1 MKKMRNDNKGFT
13 LVEMIV
19 VLVILAILAAI
30 LVPALLGYIDEAKN
44 SQLELHGK
52 SVYTAA
58 QAVASKAYGK
68 TNGNDI
74 QTANGAALTDFISQV
89 RTISEMETF
98 GKTATDV
105 KVTIWFKGNTLTGTN
120 GAALSTTEKHN
131 YYTINE
137 MTYSEDG
144 GTTYVR
150 LYNGAW
156 ETGESGKFNTASDT
170 TNSKGSISF
179 AAKDSTQNNSNP

>member
-58 QAVASKAYGK
+58 QAVASKMYAK
-68 TNGNDI
+68 TTGNAI
-74 QTANGAALTDFISQV
+74 QTTGDDQTDFITQV
-89 RTISEMETF
+89 RTISEMNTF
-98 GKTATDV
+98 GSDTDKTKV
-105 KVTIWFKGNTLTGTN
+105 KAIIWFKGNNLSGTT
-120 GAALSTTEKHN
+120 SDKHN
-131 YYTINE
+131 YFTIAEMVYT
-137 MTYSEDG
+137 EDG
-144 GTTYVR
+144 GTTAVR
-150 LYNGAW
+150 LYNGSW
-156 ETGESGKFNTASDT
+156 ETVDKDT
-170 TNSKGSISF
+170 TWDKIAAKTTGVDTYKIEF
-179 AAKDSTQNNSNP
+179 AAVDSKP

>member
-58 QAVASKAYGK
+58 QAVASKMYAK
-68 TNGNDI
+68 TTGNAI
-74 QTANGAALTDFISQV
+74 QTNADDKKDFITQV
-89 RTISEMETF
+89 RTISEMNTF
-98 GKTATDV
+98 GSDTDKTKV
-105 KVTIWFKGNTLTGTN
+105 KAIIWFKGNKLSGTGV
-120 GAALSTTEKHN
+120 TTSDKHD
-131 YYTINE
+131 YFTIAEMVYT
-137 MTYSEDG
+137 EDG
-144 GTTYVR
+144 GTTAVR
-150 LYNGAW
+150 LYNGSW
-156 ETGESGKFNTASDT
+156 ETVDKDT
-170 TNSKGSISF
+170 VWDSIVAKTTDVNSYNIKF
-179 AAKDSTQNNSNP
+179 AAADSST